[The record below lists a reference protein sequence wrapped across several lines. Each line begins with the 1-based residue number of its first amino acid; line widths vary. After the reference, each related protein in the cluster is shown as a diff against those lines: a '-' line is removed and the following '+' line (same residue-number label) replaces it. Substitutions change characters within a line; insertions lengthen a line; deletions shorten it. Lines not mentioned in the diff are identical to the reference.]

1 MIDLIVSTKWLADH
15 LADPDLVVIDA
26 SWHMP
31 ATGRSGAAEFEA
43 AHIPGAGFFDLDGV
57 SDHST
62 PLPHMLPNADDFAAA
77 MSALGLS
84 NSSKA
89 VIYDGAGL
97 FSAPRLWWMLRVFGF
112 DNAAILD
119 GGLPAWTAEG
129 RPLESGP
136 AQARKGDFTAR
147 LNPSLVADLETVRA
161 ALDARSHLI
170 LDARSADRFFGRAPE
185 PGPGL
190 ACGHM
195 PGAKNLPSTDL
206 VAQGRLK
213 DPAALKQALSALGVD
228 GKTPV
233 ITSCGSG
240 VSAAIITLAM
250 VRVGLPIGAL
260 YDGSWTEWGGNP
272 ALPVATE

>member
-185 PGPGL
+185 PRPGL

>member
-1 MIDLIVSTKWLADH
+1 MLDLIVSTQWLADH
-15 LADPDLVVIDA
+15 LAHPDLVVIDA

-31 ATGRSGAAEFEA
+31 ATKRSGAAEFEQG
-43 AHIPGAGFFDLDGV
+43 HIPGAGFFDLDGV
-57 SDHST
+57 SDHSS
-62 PLPHMLPNADDFAAA
+62 PLPHMLPSAEDFAAA

-84 NSSKA
+84 DTSKV

-112 DNAAILD
+112 NNAAILD
-119 GGLPAWTAEG
+119 GGLPAWKAEG
-129 RPLESGP
+129 HPLESGP
-136 AQARKGDFTAR
+136 AQPRKGEFTAR
-147 LNPSLVADLETVRA
+147 FNPSLVADLGKVRA
-161 ALDARSHLI
+161 ALDARSHMV

-185 PGPGL
+185 PRPGL

-272 ALPVATE
+272 SLPVATE

>member
-1 MIDLIVSTKWLADH
+1 MDLIVSTEWLAGH

-31 ATGRSGAAEFEA
+31 ATKRNGAAEFIEG
-43 AHIPGAGFFDLDGV
+43 HLPGAGFFDLDGV
-57 SDHST
+57 SDHSSA
-62 PLPHMLPNADDFAAA
+62 LPHMLPSAEDFAAA

-84 NSSKA
+84 NDSRA
-89 VIYDGAGL
+89 VIYDGTGL

-112 DNAAILD
+112 ENAAILD
-119 GGLPAWTAEG
+119 GGLPTWKAEG
-129 RPLESGP
+129 RPLETGP
-136 AQARKGDFTAR
+136 AKTRKGSFKAK
-147 LNPSLVADLETVRA
+147 LNPSLVADLTKVRA
-161 ALDARSHLI
+161 ALDARSHMV

-185 PGPGL
+185 PRPGL

-213 DPAALKQALSALGVD
+213 DPAALKKVLEAIGITGQA
-228 GKTPV
+228 PV

-250 VRVGLPIGAL
+250 VRIGLPMGAL

-272 ALPVATE
+272 ALPVATD

>member
-1 MIDLIVSTKWLADH
+1 MDLIVSTEWLADH
-15 LADPDLVVIDA
+15 LSDPDLVVIDA

-31 ATGRSGAAEFEA
+31 ATKRNGAAEFAEG
-43 AHIPGAGFFDLDGV
+43 HIPGAGFFDLDAV
-57 SDHST
+57 SDHSSS
-62 PLPHMLPNADDFAAA
+62 LPHMLPSADDFAAA

-84 NSSKA
+84 NTSRA
-89 VIYDGAGL
+89 VIYDAAGL

-112 DNAAILD
+112 ENAGILD
-119 GGLPAWTAEG
+119 GGLPAWKIEG
-129 RPLESGP
+129 RALEAGP
-136 AQARKGDFTAR
+136 AKARTGSFTAK
-147 LNPSLVADLETVRA
+147 LNPALVADLTKVRD
-161 ALDARSHLI
+161 ALNARSHLV

-185 PGPGL
+185 PRPGL

-213 DPAALKQALSALGVD
+213 EPAALKQALEALGVT
-228 GKTPV
+228 GQTPV

-250 VRVGLPIGAL
+250 VRVGLPMGAL

-272 ALPVATE
+272 ALPVATD